1 MIWLYAVCER
11 PERPLPRVRGLEDR
25 PLEGV
30 ACGDL
35 LAVATR
41 HASVPEVPA
50 VDALWTHERV
60 IEAIQAERAVV
71 PVRFGTREPGVGSV
85 RTALTA
91 SREPLLEALE
101 RVRGRVE
108 LAVRAL
114 EPEFGRGGRAYL
126 RRRRHA
132 AELHHSLAAY
142 AVEARRRPER
152 GGELLRASYLVEP
165 AGLEPF
171 RVAVERLQREHPRLE
186 LVCTGPW
193 PAYSFAE
200 PEWAK
205 AS

>member
-1 MIWLYAVCER
+1 MIWLYAVCEQ
-11 PERPLPRVRGLEDR
+11 PERPLARVRGLEDR
-25 PLEGV
+25 PVEGIES
-30 ACGDL
+30 AEL

-41 HASVPEVPA
+41 HVAVPEVA
-50 VDALWTHERV
+50 VVDALWTHERV
-60 IEAIQAERAVV
+60 IEAVQAERAVV
-71 PVRFGTREPGVGSV
+71 PVRFGTREPGAGSV
-85 RTALTA
+85 RAALAA
-91 SREPLLEALE
+91 SREALLAALE

-114 EPEFGRGGRAYL
+114 EPERVSGGRAYL
-126 RRRRHA
+126 ARRRRA
-132 AELHHSLAAY
+132 AQLHEALAAY
-142 AVEARRRPER
+142 AVDARRRPEH

-165 AGLEPF
+165 ASLGAF
-171 RVAVERLQREHPRLE
+171 REAVMQLQASDPRLK

>member
-1 MIWLYAVCER
+1 MIWLYAVCEQ

-25 PLEGV
+25 PLEGI
-30 ACGDL
+30 ACGEL
-35 LAVATR
+35 VAVATR
-41 HASVPEVPA
+41 HEAVPEVAA

-60 IEAIQAERAVV
+60 IEAVQAERAVV
-71 PVRFGTREPGVGSV
+71 PVRFGTREPGSGSV
-85 RTALTA
+85 RAALAA
-91 SREPLLEALE
+91 SRRPLHEALE

-114 EPEFGRGGRAYL
+114 APECGSGGRAYL

-132 AELHHSLAAY
+132 AELHQALAAY
-142 AVEARRRPER
+142 AVEARRRPEQ

-171 RVAVERLQREHPRLE
+171 RVAVERLQREHPRLS